1 MATATPCDLEQ
12 TETLTCGITISQ
24 YKVWQQFGGGY
35 NIVARNGSEIERIHT
50 RSLRQADETFAM
62 LIGKYSDGDYM
73 EQRQAS
79 RDADD
84 DYMEQRQASREAAE
98 LYEWASGR

>member
-1 MATATPCDLEQ
+1 MAPCELEQ
-12 TETLTCGITISQ
+12 REQVGSDISISM
-24 YKVWQQFGGGY
+24 YRIWQTFGGGY
-35 NIVARNGSEIERIHT
+35 DIVARNGTELERIHT

-62 LIGKYSDGDYM
+62 LIGKYSGGDYM

-84 DYMEQRQASREAAE
+84 YMEQRQASRDADD
-98 LYEWASGR
+98 LYAWATGR

>member
-50 RSLRQADETFAM
+50 RSQRQADETFAM
-62 LIGKYSDGDYM
+62 LLGKYGGMDAEARETMRHM

-84 DYMEQRQASREAAE
+84 
-98 LYEWASGR
+98 LYAWATGR

>member
-12 TETLTCGITISQ
+12 TETLTCGVTISQ

-84 DYMEQRQASREAAE
+84 DYMEQRQASRDADD
-98 LYEWASGR
+98 LYAWATGR

>member
-1 MATATPCDLEQ
+1 MAPCELEQ
-12 TETLTCGITISQ
+12 REQVGSDISISM
-24 YKVWQQFGGGY
+24 YRIWQTFGGGY
-35 NIVARNGSEIERIHT
+35 DIVARNGTELERIHT

-79 RDADD
+79 RDAD
-84 DYMEQRQASREAAE
+84 YMEQRQASQDAAD

>member
-12 TETLTCGITISQ
+12 TETLTCGVTISQ

-50 RSLRQADETFAM
+50 RSQRLADETFAM
-62 LIGKYSDGDYM
+62 LVGKYSGGDYM

-84 DYMEQRQASREAAE
+84 YMEQRQASRDADD
-98 LYEWASGR
+98 LYAWATGR

>member
-1 MATATPCDLEQ
+1 MAPCTLER
-12 TETLTCGITISQ
+12 TETAGGITISQ

-35 NIVARNGSEIERIHT
+35 NIVARNGSETERIHT
-50 RSLRQADETFAM
+50 RSQRQADETFAM
-62 LIGKYSDGDYM
+62 LVGKYSDQRQQANETMYAFA

-84 DYMEQRQASREAAE
+84 
-98 LYEWASGR
+98 LYAWATGR

>member
-1 MATATPCDLEQ
+1 MAPCTLER
-12 TETLTCGITISQ
+12 TETAGGITISQ

-50 RSLRQADETFAM
+50 RSQRLADETFAM
-62 LIGKYSDGDYM
+62 LLGKYGDERHI
-73 EQRQAS
+73 EQRQVS

-84 DYMEQRQASREAAE
+84 
-98 LYEWASGR
+98 LYAWASGR

>member
-1 MATATPCDLEQ
+1 MAPCTLER
-12 TETLTCGITISQ
+12 TETAGGITVSQ

-50 RSLRQADETFAM
+50 RSQRQADETFAM
-62 LIGKYSDGDYM
+62 LLGKYGDGDYM

-79 RDADD
+79 RDA

-98 LYEWASGR
+98 LYAWATGR

>member
-35 NIVARNGSEIERIHT
+35 NIVARNGTE
-50 RSLRQADETFAM
+50 LETFAM
-62 LIGKYSDGDYM
+62 LIGKYSGM
-73 EQRQAS
+73 
-79 RDADD
+79 DAEARETM
-84 DYMEQRQASREAAE
+84 YAYAEQRQASREAAE

>member
-1 MATATPCDLEQ
+1 MAS
-12 TETLTCGITISQ
+12 TLTDTQTIGPITISM

-35 NIVARNGSEIERIHT
+35 NIVARNGSEIERIHASSQ
-50 RSLRQADETFAM
+50 RLADETFAM
-62 LIGKYSDGDYM
+62 LLGKYGDGDYM

-84 DYMEQRQASREAAE
+84 
-98 LYEWASGR
+98 LYAWATGR

>member
-35 NIVARNGSEIERIHT
+35 NIVARNGTELERIHT

-62 LIGKYSDGDYM
+62 LIGKYSGM
-73 EQRQAS
+73 
-79 RDADD
+79 DAEARETM
-84 DYMEQRQASREAAE
+84 YAYAEQRQASREAAE

>member
-1 MATATPCDLEQ
+1 MAPCTLER
-12 TETLTCGITISQ
+12 TETVGNDISISQ
-24 YKVWQQFGGGY
+24 YITWQQFGGGFE
-35 NIVARNGSEIERIHT
+35 IVARNGTELERIHT

-84 DYMEQRQASREAAE
+84 YMEQRQASRDADD
-98 LYEWASGR
+98 LYAWATGR

>member
-1 MATATPCDLEQ
+1 MAS
-12 TETLTCGITISQ
+12 TLTDTQTIGPITISQ

-50 RSLRQADETFAM
+50 RSQRMADETFAM
-62 LIGKYSDGDYM
+62 LLGKYGAETMRHM

-79 RDADD
+79 QDASD
-84 DYMEQRQASREAAE
+84 
-98 LYEWASGR
+98 LYAWASGR

>member
-1 MATATPCDLEQ
+1 MAS
-12 TETLTCGITISQ
+12 TLTDTQTIGPITISQ

-50 RSLRQADETFAM
+50 RSQRQADETFAM
-62 LIGKYSDGDYM
+62 LVGKYGDGDYM

-84 DYMEQRQASREAAE
+84 
-98 LYEWASGR
+98 LYAWATGR

>member
-1 MATATPCDLEQ
+1 MAPCELEQ
-12 TETLTCGITISQ
+12 REQVGSDISISM
-24 YKVWQQFGGGY
+24 YRIWQTFGGGY
-35 NIVARNGSEIERIHT
+35 DIVARNGTELERIHT

-62 LIGKYSDGDYM
+62 LIGKYSGMDAEARETMYAYA

-84 DYMEQRQASREAAE
+84 
-98 LYEWASGR
+98 LYAWATGR

>member
-1 MATATPCDLEQ
+1 MAPCTLER
-12 TETLTCGITISQ
+12 TETAGGITISQ

-62 LIGKYSDGDYM
+62 LLGKYGDGDYM
-73 EQRQAS
+73 EQRHGCLRKS
-79 RDADD
+79 RTAPTD
-84 DYMEQRQASREAAE
+84 RQA
-98 LYEWASGR
+98 ASFR

>member
-50 RSLRQADETFAM
+50 RSQRQADETFAM
-62 LIGKYSDGDYM
+62 LLGKYGDETMRHM

-79 RDADD
+79 RDAGD
-84 DYMEQRQASREAAE
+84 
-98 LYEWASGR
+98 LYAWATGR

>member
-84 DYMEQRQASREAAE
+84 DYMEQRQASRDADD
-98 LYEWASGR
+98 LYAWATGR

>member
-35 NIVARNGSEIERIHT
+35 NIVARNGTELERIHT

-84 DYMEQRQASREAAE
+84 YMEQRQASRDAAD
-98 LYEWASGR
+98 LYAWASGR

>member
-1 MATATPCDLEQ
+1 MAPCTLER
-12 TETLTCGITISQ
+12 TETAGGIITISQ

-35 NIVARNGSEIERIHT
+35 NIVARNGTELERIHT

-62 LIGKYSDGDYM
+62 LIGKYSGGDYM

-79 RDADD
+79 RDAD

>member
-1 MATATPCDLEQ
+1 
-12 TETLTCGITISQ
+12 
-24 YKVWQQFGGGY
+24 
-35 NIVARNGSEIERIHT
+35 
-50 RSLRQADETFAM
+50 M

-84 DYMEQRQASREAAE
+84 DYMEQRQASRDADD
-98 LYEWASGR
+98 LYAWATGR

>member
-1 MATATPCDLEQ
+1 MAS
-12 TETLTCGITISQ
+12 TLTDTQTIGPITISM
-24 YKVWQQFGGGY
+24 YERWQQFGGGY
-35 NIVARNGSEIERIHT
+35 DIVARNGSEIERIHA
-50 RSLRQADETFAM
+50 RSQRMADETFAM
-62 LIGKYSDGDYM
+62 LIGKYSADDYM

-84 DYMEQRQASREAAE
+84 YMEQRQASRDAAE

>member
-1 MATATPCDLEQ
+1 MAPCTLER
-12 TETLTCGITISQ
+12 TETAGGIITISQ

-35 NIVARNGSEIERIHT
+35 DIVARNGSEIERIHT

-62 LIGKYSDGDYM
+62 LIGKYSGGDYM

-84 DYMEQRQASREAAE
+84 YMEQRQASRDADD
-98 LYEWASGR
+98 LYAWATGR

>member
-50 RSLRQADETFAM
+50 RSQRQADETFAM
-62 LIGKYSDGDYM
+62 LLGKYGAETTRHM

-84 DYMEQRQASREAAE
+84 
-98 LYEWASGR
+98 LYAWASGR

>member
-1 MATATPCDLEQ
+1 MAPCTLER
-12 TETLTCGITISQ
+12 TETAGGITISQ

-35 NIVARNGSEIERIHT
+35 DIVARNGTELERIHT

-62 LIGKYSDGDYM
+62 LLGKYGDGDYM

-84 DYMEQRQASREAAE
+84 YMEQRQASRDADD
-98 LYEWASGR
+98 LYAWATGR

>member
-12 TETLTCGITISQ
+12 TETLTCGVTISQ

-35 NIVARNGSEIERIHT
+35 NIVARNGTELERIHT

-62 LIGKYSDGDYM
+62 LIGKYSGGDYM

-84 DYMEQRQASREAAE
+84 YMEQRQASRDADD
-98 LYEWASGR
+98 LYAWATGR

>member
-35 NIVARNGSEIERIHT
+35 NIVARNGTELERIHT

-84 DYMEQRQASREAAE
+84 YMEQRQASRDADD
-98 LYEWASGR
+98 LYAWATGR